1 MIMVSFDVY
10 EKEGDAIRFMCQNL
24 QITIHKL

>member
-1 MIMVSFDVY
+1 MTMVNFDVH
-10 EKEGDAIRFMCQNL
+10 EKEGDAIRFMRWDS